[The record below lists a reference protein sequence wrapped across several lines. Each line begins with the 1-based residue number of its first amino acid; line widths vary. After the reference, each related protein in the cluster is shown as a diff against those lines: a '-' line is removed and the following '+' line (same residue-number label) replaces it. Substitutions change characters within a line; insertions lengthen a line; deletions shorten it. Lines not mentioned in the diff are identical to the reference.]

1 VDVSENNKT
10 IAKNTVALYFRTLV
24 TLAVSLYTGR
34 VMLEALGVKDY
45 GINAVVGGIIA
56 FSSLITSTMTDAIS
70 RYITYALG
78 QGNKGKLKMMFSTSI
93 NAQICISAIAVILL
107 ELIGVWFLSTQ
118 AQIPDGRFEAAS
130 WVLHC
135 SIVSLVITLV
145 FSPLTALI
153 VAHERMTIY
162 AYTSIVDAFLKLGI
176 CFAIIKYGGD
186 RLILFAVLSVVEVVI
201 MQLFYGWYCGK
212 YFEEAKYSFR
222 YFDKGLLKELS
233 VFSGWNLMN
242 NGAYVFSTQ
251 GVNMLV
257 NVFFGVVYNASRSV
271 AIQVNSAVQS
281 FVNNFTMAFSPQITK
296 CYAAGDVEY
305 SISLVIRGTKFSWM
319 MMLVFLVPVFME
331 ADSLLSIW
339 LVEVPDLAALF
350 LRLALFESLAVTCA
364 QNLFRIIQADGR
376 IKQYSLFVSLIVGL
390 IFPLVWLAYILGAPV
405 WSSYIIFI
413 VGFVGVHL
421 FRLFYIKSLMSFSI
435 RGYLKDCIIPC
446 VIVSCTSFIAP
457 LILAYFVEE
466 SLIRFLLMVPLA
478 ILWTILCCYYLGFNK
493 QEKEFIKSKT
503 FEVVSRFFGKKC

>member
-1 VDVSENNKT
+1 MDVSENNKT

-34 VMLEALGVKDY
+34 VMLEALGIEDY

-78 QGNKGKLKMMFSTSI
+78 QGDKVKLRTMFSTSI
-93 NAQICISAIAVILL
+93 NAQLCISAIAVVLL
-107 ELIGVWFLSTQ
+107 EIIGIWFLNTQ
-118 AQIPDGRFEAAS
+118 AQIPEGRLDAAG

-153 VAHERMTIY
+153 VAHERMAIY
-162 AYTSIVDAFLKLGI
+162 AYTSVVDAFLRLGI
-176 CFAIIKYGGD
+176 CFAIMIYGGD
-186 RLILFAVLSVVEVVI
+186 RLILFAVLSIVEVGI
-201 MQLFYGWYCGK
+201 MQLFYGWYCGNH
-212 YFEEAKYSFR
+212 FEEAKYSIKH
-222 YFDKGLLKELS
+222 FDKGLLKELTI
-233 VFSGWNLMN
+233 FSGWNLMN

-271 AIQVNSAVQS
+271 AIQVNNAVQS

-296 CYAAGDVEY
+296 SYAAGDKDY

-319 MMLVFLVPVFME
+319 MMFVFLVPVFME
-331 ADSLLSIW
+331 ADTLLSLW
-339 LVEVPDLAALF
+339 LVEVPDMAALF
-350 LRLALFESLAVTCA
+350 LRFALFESLAVTCA

-376 IKQYSLFVSLIVGL
+376 IKRYSIFVSLIVGM
-390 IFPLVWLAYILGAPV
+390 IFPLVWLAYFFGAPV
-405 WSSYIIFI
+405 WASYIIFI
-413 VGFVGVHL
+413 IGFVGVHI
-421 FRLFYIKSLMSFSI
+421 FRLFYIKSLMVFSI
-435 RGYLKDCIIPC
+435 SDYLKDCILPC
-446 VIVSCTSFIAP
+446 MIVSVASFSVP
-457 LILAYFVEE
+457 LVLASIMEE
-466 SLIRFLLMVPLA
+466 SLIRFLVMMPIAAV
-478 ILWTILCCYYLGFNK
+478 WTCFCCFFIGLNK
-493 QEKEFIKSKT
+493 SEKEFIKNKT
-503 FEVVSRFFGKKC
+503 VVLLTRALRKRG

>member
-1 VDVSENNKT
+1 MDVSENNKT

-34 VMLEALGVKDY
+34 VMLEALGVEDY

-78 QGNKGKLKMMFSTSI
+78 QGDKGKLKMMFSTSI

-107 ELIGVWFLSTQ
+107 EVIGIWFLSTQ
-118 AQIPDGRFEAAS
+118 AQIPEGRFEAAS

-153 VAHERMTIY
+153 VAHERMAIY
-162 AYTSIVDAFLKLGI
+162 AYTSIVDAFLRLGI
-176 CFAIIKYGGD
+176 CFAIMRYGGD
-186 RLILFAVLSVVEVVI
+186 RLILFAVLSIVEVGI

-212 YFEEAKYSFR
+212 NFEEAKYSFR
-222 YFDKGLLKELS
+222 YFDKGLLKELT

-271 AIQVNSAVQS
+271 AIQVNNAVQS

-296 CYAAGDVEY
+296 SYAAGDIEY
-305 SISLVIRGTKFSWM
+305 SISLVVRGTKFSWM
-319 MMLVFLVPVFME
+319 MMFVFLVPVFME

-339 LVEVPDLAALF
+339 LVEVPDMAALF
-350 LRLALFESLAVTCA
+350 LRFALFESLAVTCA

-376 IKQYSLFVSLIVGL
+376 IKKYSIYVSLIVGL
-390 IFPLVWLAYILGAPV
+390 IFPLVWLAYFFGAPV
-405 WSSYIIFI
+405 WTSYIIFI
-413 VGFVGVHL
+413 VGFAGVHV
-421 FRLFYIKSLMSFSI
+421 FRLFYIKKLMTFSI
-435 RGYLKDCIIPC
+435 RAYLKDCILPC
-446 VIVSCTSFIAP
+446 ILVSVASFIVP
-457 LILAYFVEE
+457 LVIAYFMEE
-466 SLIRFLLMVPLA
+466 SVLRFFVMVPSA
-478 ILWTILCCYYLGFNK
+478 AFWTCFCCYYMGLNK
-493 QEKEFIKSKT
+493 SEKEFLKGKAMDLWVRAIKK
-503 FEVVSRFFGKKC
+503 R